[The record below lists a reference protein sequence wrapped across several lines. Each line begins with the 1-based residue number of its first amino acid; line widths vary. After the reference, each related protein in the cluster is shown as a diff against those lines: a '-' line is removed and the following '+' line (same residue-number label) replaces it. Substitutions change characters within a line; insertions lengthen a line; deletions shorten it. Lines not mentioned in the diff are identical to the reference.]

1 MNPLHSPNIFEIKG
15 NSLDDGPGIR
25 SVIFFK
31 GCPLDCTWC
40 HNPEGKHPE
49 PELSFDADTCVGS
62 DTCIGICD
70 KNALNRKNSLF
81 VDRNR
86 CDRCF
91 RCVDSC
97 PSGALSRVGREWP
110 IAEIVRMIARD
121 KPFFN
126 TSGGGVTLSGGE
138 PTMFID
144 SIAPLLQALKAEG
157 IHILL
162 ETCGLFPP
170 DRFDR
175 MVYPFV
181 DMIYMDIKL
190 IDPEMHRRYC
200 GVSNE
205 IILKNFEALHSRGKK
220 GGIPILPRIPLIPDI
235 TATAANLSG
244 IAGWLKKIDVDRAAL
259 MAYHPLWREKEKKIG
274 RMTKDFSEPVFDKW
288 MERDGVASCRRIFE
302 EAGIAV

>member
-1 MNPLHSPNIFEIKG
+1 MNPEHSPVLFEIKG

-40 HNPEGKHPE
+40 HNPEGKRPE
-49 PELSFDADTCVGS
+49 PELSFDAGVCVGCDTCS
-62 DTCIGICD
+62 GICD
-70 KNALNRKNSLF
+70 KNALDRKNPLF
-81 VDRNR
+81 VDRTR
-86 CDRCF
+86 CDQCF
-91 RCVDSC
+91 RCVEAC
-97 PSGALSRVGREWP
+97 PSGALSRVGRQWT
-110 IAEIVRMIARD
+110 IAEIVRMIIRD
-121 KPFFN
+121 KPFFS

-138 PTMFID
+138 PTMFMD
-144 SIAPLLQALKAEG
+144 SLSPLLPALKAEG

-162 ETCGLFPP
+162 ETCGLFSL

-175 MVYPFV
+175 MVYPFL

-205 IILKNFEALHSRGKK
+205 TILKNLEVLHSRAKN
-220 GGIPILPRIPLIPDI
+220 GGIPILPRIPLIPEI
-235 TATAANLSG
+235 TATKVNLSG
-244 IAGWLKKIDVDRAAL
+244 IAGWLKKIDVEQAAL

-274 RMTKDFSEPVFDKW
+274 RMTTDFSEPVFDKW
-288 MERDGVASCRRIFE
+288 MGHDGVDSCRRIFA
-302 EAGIAV
+302 EAGITV